1 MEYFLKSIQK
11 YDTDKLCKLYC
22 FYCDKR
28 KNGDRTYRTL
38 SKIQILNR
46 ILLKRNIIK

>member
-11 YDTDKLCKLYC
+11 YNTYELLQLY
-22 FYCDKR
+22 YIYRNKR
-28 KNGDRTYRTL
+28 TNGDHTYRTL

-46 ILLKRNIIK
+46 ILLKKGVL

>member
-11 YDTDKLCKLYC
+11 YNTNELRQLY
-22 FYCDKR
+22 YLYRNKR
-28 KNGDRTYRTL
+28 KNGDHTYRTL

-46 ILLKRNIIK
+46 ILLKKGVL

>member
-11 YDTDKLCKLYC
+11 YNTYELFQLYC
-22 FYCDKR
+22 IYKNKR
-28 KNGDRTYRTL
+28 INGDHTYRTL

-46 ILLKRNIIK
+46 ILLKKGML

>member
-11 YDTDKLCKLYC
+11 YSTYELFQLYC
-22 FYCDKR
+22 IYRNKR
-28 KNGDRTYRTL
+28 TNGDRSYRTL

-46 ILLKRNIIK
+46 ILLKKGML